1 VPVEAAAT
9 PDAQPAERQA
19 FPILSVVCAIA
30 LVLLEG
36 TQVVVFARAVNEGT
50 APPIF
55 GPVSSGLAG
64 ATTCA
69 ALFARS
75 PLWRARITGAGLG
88 AWASIGFVPTFLLG
102 SIWAGFLWATLVL
115 IGASIAAGRLERRL
129 PSGRTLVT
137 QLATGALLAV
147 IALVAAYVALVVI
160 QLVTTP
166 ITL

>member
-1 VPVEAAAT
+1 M
-9 PDAQPAERQA
+9 
-19 FPILSVVCAIA
+19 CALA

-36 TQVVVFARAVNEGT
+36 TQVVVFARAVNDGT

-64 ATTCA
+64 ATTFA

-75 PLWRARITGAGLG
+75 PVRRARIIGAGLG
-88 AWASIGFVPTFLLG
+88 AWASIGFVPTFLLAG
-102 SIWAGFLWATLVL
+102 IWAGFLWATLLL

-129 PSGRTLVT
+129 PSGRSLVT
-137 QLATGALLAV
+137 QVATGALGAV
-147 IALVAAYVALVVI
+147 IALVAAYVALIVI
-160 QLVTTP
+160 QLLTTP